1 VEKLLLVEGRKFNSL
16 MVQLSNNDHYDVE
29 KLVDATTKYDAIC
42 EEIQLLEAK
51 LQDLNNIDEGVGDED
66 ISPSSSNATANVGQH
81 DGNVAIQE

>member
-1 VEKLLLVEGRKFNSL
+1 MEKLLLVEGRKFNSL

-66 ISPSSSNATANVGQH
+66 ISPSSSNATANDGQH